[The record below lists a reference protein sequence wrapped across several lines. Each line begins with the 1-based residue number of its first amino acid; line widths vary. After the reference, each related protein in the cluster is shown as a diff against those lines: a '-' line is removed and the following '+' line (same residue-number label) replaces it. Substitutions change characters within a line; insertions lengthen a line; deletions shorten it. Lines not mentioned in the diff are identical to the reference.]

1 MTFPKI
7 GAHVS
12 TAGGLWTA
20 FGRAKEIGADC
31 IQIFGAS
38 PRTWQ
43 AKLPNEEEIKKF
55 KEEEKRIGIG
65 PAYLHASYL
74 VNLGSPNPELVLKS
88 IRNLS
93 DHLKIAEL
101 IEAAGLIFHIGSSA
115 GMDKQKSLNQA
126 ISGMKKVLANVPGKS
141 FLVMENTAGGGEKI
155 GKTIEELA
163 FIFKKL
169 GSKRVKVCLDTAHA
183 YESGIVRYDPA
194 DIKIFADK
202 IDKELGLENVVAIHA
217 NDSKTLWNSHNDRH
231 ENIGE
236 GHIGILGFK
245 ALAKEKRFWDK
256 AWLLEVPGFENEGPD
271 KKNVEI
277 LKQCFN

>member
-1 MTFPKI
+1 MTKPKI

-43 AKLPNEEEIKKF
+43 TKLPNEDEINKF
-55 KEEEKRIGIG
+55 KEEGKRTGIG

-74 VNLGSPNPELVLKS
+74 VNLGSPNPELVSKS

-101 IEAAGLIFHIGSSA
+101 IGAAGLIFHIGSST
-115 GMDKQKSLNQA
+115 GMDKEKSLNQA

-163 FIFKKL
+163 FIFKKI
-169 GSKRVKVCLDTAHA
+169 GSKRVKICLDTAHA
-183 YESGIVRYDPA
+183 FESGIVKYDA
-194 DIKIFADK
+194 GNIKAFANRV
-202 IDKELGLENVVAIHA
+202 DKEIGLENVVAIHA

-236 GHIGILGFK
+236 GYVGLPGFK
-245 ALAKEKRFWDK
+245 ALAKEKRLWDK
-256 AWLLEVPGFENEGPD
+256 AWLLEVPGFDNNGPD
-271 KKNVEI
+271 KRNIKI
-277 LKQCFN
+277 LKSYFS

>member
-1 MTFPKI
+1 MNKPKI

-12 TAGGLWTA
+12 TAGGFHKALENA
-20 FGRAKEIGADC
+20 RAIGADC

-43 AKLPNEEEIKKF
+43 AKLPDDGEIRKF
-55 KEEEKRIGIG
+55 KEEEKRTGIG

-74 VNLGSPNPELVLKS
+74 VNLGSPNPDLVSKS
-88 IRNLS
+88 VKSLS

-101 IEAAGLIFHIGSSA
+101 IGAEGLIFHIGSSA
-115 GMDKQKSLNQA
+115 GMEKERSLDQV
-126 ISGMKKVLANVPGKS
+126 ISGMKEVLANVPGKS
-141 FLVMENTAGGGEKI
+141 LLVMENNAGGGEKI

-163 FIFKKL
+163 FIFNEV

-183 YESGIVRYDPA
+183 FESGIVKYDA
-194 DIKIFADK
+194 AEFGAF
-202 IDKELGLENVVAIHA
+202 IDKVDKEIGLENVVAIHA

-236 GHIGILGFK
+236 GHIGLSGFK
-245 ALAKEKRFWDK
+245 VIAEEKRLWDK
-256 AWLLEVPGFENEGPD
+256 VWLLEVPGFDNEGPD
-271 KKNVEI
+271 KKNVDI
-277 LKQCFN
+277 LKSCFK